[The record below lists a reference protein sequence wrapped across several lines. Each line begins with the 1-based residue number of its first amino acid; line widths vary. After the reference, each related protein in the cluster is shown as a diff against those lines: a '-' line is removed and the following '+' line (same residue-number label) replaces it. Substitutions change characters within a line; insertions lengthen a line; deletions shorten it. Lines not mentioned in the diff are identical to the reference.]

1 MDPAALQSLA
11 ECLKTLPWWLASLL
25 VVSLVIQQLLSW
37 HTRKQERAHK
47 DTRASRYVDTISGL
61 TSALK
66 EHEEYDRQK
75 LHRIESSVTQVQVDL
90 RKCLSAVDGLRL
102 RSRGVMSAVASLRL
116 IRSYYDIIT
125 VTVQRAVEQQIWEQ
139 GEGPPTEYTARKVR
153 TMIATALSQ
162 IREHLR
168 AIRQLSVPVSDFFPI
183 YMEQETP
190 EANDMGKERFFLVDA
205 LWNIIAP
212 CFSSPHTNIQQ
223 QIEVVNLL
231 IENAITD
238 HLSGLIARYRKEHP
252 DSFSGDCGTVPE
264 TSSAE

>member
-1 MDPAALQSLA
+1 MDPAALQGLA

-25 VVSLVIQQLLSW
+25 IIFLVIQQILSW
-37 HTRKQERAHK
+37 NTRRQERAHK
-47 DTRASRYVDTISGL
+47 DARATRYVDTLSGL
-61 TSALK
+61 TGALK

-125 VTVQRAVEQQIWEQ
+125 VSVQRAVEQQMWEQ
-139 GEGPPTEYTARKVR
+139 GEGHPTEYTARKVR

-183 YMEQETP
+183 YMEQGAP
-190 EANDMGKERFFLVDA
+190 EANGLGKERFFLVDA
-205 LWNIIAP
+205 LWTIILP
-212 CFSSPHTNIQQ
+212 CFSSHTNIQQ
-223 QIEVVNLL
+223 RVEVVNLL
-231 IENAITD
+231 VENAITD
-238 HLSGLIARYRKEHP
+238 HLSGLIERYRKEHP
-252 DSFSGDCGTVPE
+252 DTFSGDRDTAADGSNPE
-264 TSSAE
+264 